1 MLLQAQRVSVFTFQ
15 SAVHSAHVLQC
26 LDEQRRHDVL
36 CDVTVVVEGRRFR
49 AHAAVLASC
58 SEYFHSRAAAADSKH
73 NSVVTLPDEVTVQ
86 GFEPL
91 LQFAY
96 TSKLLFTK
104 ENIHQIQS
112 CAQFLGFCNLES
124 ACFDFLIPKFSEPKA
139 QLVKQRVC
147 CQGGEAKLRSSDL
160 PTDLPS
166 PFPLA
171 APVPAR
177 DLCLETC
184 GPQMP
189 SLSLDLSANIVCPM
203 LSLPDPDDA
212 AHDSQM
218 CAGDILAVEDVCGQR
233 QLSLPE
239 LPCELSTVEHVDPQT
254 VIGPGETLD
263 VGCGLVPCPG
273 AEDCTQLLEESAK
286 DEGCSERSRE
296 EREVAEHLAKG
307 FWSDLCTPPPAQI
320 MPALDQSN
328 GEKASSDFHWLKQLD
343 LASNPAD
350 CPFLRELGTSEEPN
364 SRSEKSPCISSLN
377 SGEDSDMDSDGDTEA
392 NNRRA
397 AEIQLPFPVEQIS
410 TLSRSAFQQLLKRH
424 SMTPEQLEFVHDVRR
439 RSKNRAAAQRCR
451 KRKMDSIHHLDSEIK
466 TLVSRS
472 CTQHQCSRKLEQNL
486 EETRQSLCRLC
497 KSVSAEPASDQDHL
511 HFLAKL
517 SAPDFPASLHLF
529 LVHRPPTQEV
539 NVGTQ
544 AALQNC
550 VSTSNVASANQR
562 DYTPRHQISSP
573 ASFRSAV
580 THNPQIDVCQSCLDS
595 HLHSAY
601 S

>member
-139 QLVKQRVC
+139 QHVKQRVC
-147 CQGGEAKLRSSDL
+147 CQGGEAKPPSSNS

-177 DLCLETC
+177 GLCLETC

-203 LSLPDPDDA
+203 LSLPDRDDA
-212 AHDSQM
+212 AHHDSQM

-233 QLSLPE
+233 RLSLPE
-239 LPCELSTVEHVDPQT
+239 LPCELSTAEHVDPRA
-254 VIGPGETLD
+254 VIGPGEETLD
-263 VGCGLVPCPG
+263 VGFGLVPCPG
-273 AEDCTQLLEESAK
+273 AEDCSQLLEESAK
-286 DEGCSERSRE
+286 DEGFSERSRE

-307 FWSDLCTPPPAQI
+307 FWSDLCTPPPPAQI

-350 CPFLRELGTSEEPN
+350 CPFLRELGTGEEPN
-364 SRSEKSPCISSLN
+364 SRTEALSQSEKSPCISSLN

-397 AEIQLPFPVEQIS
+397 AEIQLPFPVEHIS

-424 SMTPEQLEFVHDVRR
+424 SMTPEQLDFVHDVRR

-466 TLVSRS
+466 TLKSEKA
-472 CTQHQCSRKLEQNL
+472 KLLQERAELERNL
-486 EETRQSLCRLC
+486 EETRQSLSRLC
-497 KSVSAEPASDQDHL
+497 KSVGAESASDQDHL

-517 SAPDFPASLHLF
+517 SAPDFPASPHL
-529 LVHRPPTQEV
+529 
-539 NVGTQ
+539 
-544 AALQNC
+544 ADKDA
-550 VSTSNVASANQR
+550 
-562 DYTPRHQISSP
+562 
-573 ASFRSAV
+573 
-580 THNPQIDVCQSCLDS
+580 
-595 HLHSAY
+595 
-601 S
+601 